1 MKGTE
6 RSMKIM
12 LSDFKIWRIKKIT
25 SFIICMLGALIFG
38 VCTENIE
45 RIGVF
50 IVGSLIIYGC
60 VIELPFVKK
69 NYSAYV
75 EDKEYDIWVTMNGRT
90 VKIKKDEIEK
100 VYIKE
105 IWYGGKWIETIGQR
119 LIVSTKHKNYYFD
132 SAFISEND
140 SSNTDIYKLYELV
153 KESKNTDINESFT

>member
-6 RSMKIM
+6 RSMKII

-50 IVGSLIIYGC
+50 ILGSLIIYGC

-69 NYSAYV
+69 NYIAYV
-75 EDKEYDIWVTMNGRT
+75 DNQEHDICITMNGKN
-90 VKIKKDEIEK
+90 VKIKKMK
-100 VYIKE
+100 
-105 IWYGGKWIETIGQR
+105 
-119 LIVSTKHKNYYFD
+119 
-132 SAFISEND
+132 
-140 SSNTDIYKLYELV
+140 
-153 KESKNTDINESFT
+153 